1 MRAQA
6 PAIPAPAAAVSL
18 PFTSAEG
25 MIFIDVTV
33 DGHSYHMLFDT
44 GSAFTHIG
52 RSTGPVIRRRGPGLH
67 RSEAHQIQCDLAAQ
81 LPADSHRLQISHTG
95 ASAMITL
102 VLLTRLSA
110 PRSRAGLMTVL
121 AFESGFGF
129 LTPYGMKS
137 TPGLPFLA
145 PGWTGL

>member
-102 VLLTRLSA
+102 VLLTAFCCKVPEENRNTVRAAGIQKIIVSSA
-110 PRSRAGLMTVL
+110 EENRRCSP
-121 AFESGFGF
+121 
-129 LTPYGMKS
+129 
-137 TPGLPFLA
+137 
-145 PGWTGL
+145 